1 MISLYIPQNFANHS
15 YLEALVDILN
25 ATSYR
30 DLGLE
35 FAANYFTLLL
45 ISAFSIGLH
54 LNHTTQNLC
63 MWPLTWSPL

>member
-35 FAANYFTLLL
+35 FAANYFIFFEFLRSPSVFTETIQLKTC
-45 ISAFSIGLH
+45 ACGL
-54 LNHTTQNLC
+54 
-63 MWPLTWSPL
+63 

>member
-25 ATSYR
+25 ATCYR

-35 FAANYFTLLL
+35 FAANYFTLL
-45 ISAFSIGLH
+45 
-54 LNHTTQNLC
+54 
-63 MWPLTWSPL
+63 